1 MSYDFNISNYSIPD
15 LEKFLQLTSN
25 YNEFEIQTKEGQIRT
40 KLKIAFQ
47 KSGKNTKIEKQAITF
62 LDEAK
67 RILLEKLQKTKLIT
81 SGSAYLIDKD
91 RAKDSLASYIEPITS
106 FPTNV
111 AQGNLN
117 RLRKR
122 TTNYTLC
129 MNTMFRECTS
139 SSATESLF
147 VLPYPLKHIV
157 STKLVSLELPNTMY
171 LLSDKRRTNR
181 FYIIEYIPSEEDPE
195 VFTTLEALIVIP
207 EGNYTQCELE
217 TTLNLIINRTLE
229 SCSRFRVIMN
239 PVNGRTTIYNTT
251 YNFDLHFVTEDTC
264 QNISKNI
271 GWRLGF
277 RNDCYTANNC
287 YISENLYNLIPM
299 QYIYFVLNEYT
310 NNNSTTVMGIFSE
323 DYLEKNILA
332 KIPLDVDM
340 YNILYDNNTTL
351 ISKKSDYFGPID
363 ISKFSIKLLDQYG
376 DAVDLNDADYSFTLE
391 LEIAYDI

>member
-15 LEKFLQLTSN
+15 LEKFLQLTPN

-47 KSGKNTKIEKQAITF
+47 KAGKNTKIEKQAITF

-91 RAKDSLASYIEPITS
+91 RAKDSITSYIEPITS
-106 FPTNV
+106 FHTDI

-139 SSATESLF
+139 SSSVESLF

-157 STKLVSLELPNTMY
+157 STKLVSLELPDTIY
-171 LLSDKRRTNR
+171 LLSEKRRTNR
-181 FYIIEYIPSEEDPE
+181 FYIIEYIPSDEDPDT
-195 VFTTLEALIVIP
+195 FTTLEALIITP
-207 EGNYTQCELE
+207 EGNYNPCQLE
-217 TTLNLIINRTLE
+217 ATLNTIINNTFE
-229 SCSRFRVIMN
+229 SSNRFRVIIN
-239 PVNGRTTIYNTT
+239 PINGHTIISNTT
-251 YNFDLHFVTEDTC
+251 YKFDLHFVTEDTC
-264 QNISKNI
+264 QNISKNL

-277 RNDCYTANNC
+277 RNECYTC
-287 YISENLYNLIPM
+287 SQSYVSESIYNLVPT

-332 KIPLDVDM
+332 KIPLHVEPFK
-340 YNILYDNNTTL
+340 ILYDNNSTL
-351 ISKKSDYFGPID
+351 ISKKRDYFGPID
-363 ISKFSIKLLDQYG
+363 IAKFSIKLLDQYG

>member
-15 LEKFLQLTSN
+15 LEKFLHLTAN

-40 KLKIAFQ
+40 KLQIAFQ
-47 KSGKNTKIEKQAITF
+47 KAGKNTKIEKQAITF

-91 RAKDSLASYIEPITS
+91 KAKDSITSYIEPITS
-106 FPTNV
+106 FHTDI

-122 TTNYTLC
+122 TTTYTLC
-129 MNTMFRECTS
+129 MNTMFRDCTGS
-139 SSATESLF
+139 THNESLF

-181 FYIIEYIPSEEDPE
+181 FYIIEYISSEADPE
-195 VFTTLEALIVIP
+195 VFTTVEALINIP
-207 EGNYTQCELE
+207 EGIYTNFQLE
-217 TTLNLIINRTLE
+217 TLLNAAISQNMYSDT
-229 SCSRFRVIMN
+229 RFQVTIDSID
-239 PVNGRTTIYNTT
+239 GRTTISNTT
-251 YNFDLHFVTEDTC
+251 NKFDLYFVTDETG

-277 RNDCYTANNC
+277 RNETYTSC
-287 YISENLYNLIPM
+287 KSYVSESLYNLVPT
-299 QYIYFVLNEYT
+299 QYIYFILNEYT

-332 KIPLDVDM
+332 KIPLHVDTF
-340 YNILYDNNTTL
+340 NILYDNNSTL
-351 ISKKSDYFGPID
+351 ISKKRDYFGPID
-363 ISKFSIKLLDQYG
+363 IAKFSIKLLDQYG
-376 DAVDLNDADYSFTLE
+376 DAVDLNAADYSFTLE

>member
-15 LEKFLQLTSN
+15 LEKFLQLTPN
-25 YNEFEIQTKEGQIRT
+25 YNEFEIQTKEGQIRS
-40 KLKIAFQ
+40 KLRVAFQ
-47 KSGKNTKIEKQAITF
+47 KAGKNTKIEKQAITF

-81 SGSAYLIDKD
+81 SGSAYLIDKE
-91 RAKDSLASYIEPITS
+91 RAKDSITSYIEPITS
-106 FPTNV
+106 FATDV

-129 MNTMFRECTS
+129 MNTMFRECNGSTPS
-139 SSATESLF
+139 DSLF

-157 STKLVSLELPNTMY
+157 STKLVSLELPNTIY
-171 LLSDKRRTNR
+171 LLSEKRRTNR
-181 FYIIEYIPSEEDPE
+181 FYMIEYIPNEENPE
-195 VFTTLEALIVIP
+195 EFTTVEALINIP
-207 EGNYTQCELE
+207 EGNYTTTQLE
-217 TTLNLIINRTLE
+217 TLLNVAIINNM
-229 SCSRFRVIMN
+229 CSTRFQVIIDSID
-239 PVNGRTTIYNTT
+239 GRTTISNTT
-251 YNFDLHFVTEDTC
+251 YKFDIYFRTEDTC

-277 RNDCYTANNC
+277 RNESYTSSN
-287 YISENLYNLIPM
+287 YYVSESICNLVPT

-310 NNNSTTVMGIFSE
+310 NNNSTTVMGIFSN

-332 KIPLDVDM
+332 KIPLQVDTF
-340 YNILYDNNTTL
+340 NILYDNTSTL
-351 ISKKSDYFGPID
+351 ISKKRDYFGPID
-363 ISKFSIKLLDQYG
+363 IAKFSIKLLDQYG
-376 DAVDLNDADYSFTLE
+376 DAVDLNESDYSFTLE

>member
-15 LEKFLQLTSN
+15 LETFLQLTSN

-40 KLKIAFQ
+40 KLRIAFQ
-47 KSGKNTKIEKQAITF
+47 KAGKNTKIEKQAITF

-81 SGSAYLIDKD
+81 SGSAYLIDKNK
-91 RAKDSLASYIEPITS
+91 AKDSITSYIEPITS
-106 FPTNV
+106 FQTDV

-129 MNTMFRECTS
+129 MNTMFRECTGS
-139 SSATESLF
+139 TPSESLF

-157 STKLVSLELPNTMY
+157 STKLVSLELPNTIY

-181 FYIIEYIPSEEDPE
+181 FYIIEYIQTETPD
-195 VFTTLEALIVIP
+195 VFTKVEALIIIP
-207 EGNYTQCELE
+207 EGNYSSEQLE
-217 TTLNLIINRTLE
+217 TLLPTSINNTLG
-229 SCSRFRVIMN
+229 SGSRFQVIIDSID
-239 PVNGRTTIYNTT
+239 GRTTISNTT
-251 YNFDLHFVTEDTC
+251 HNFDLYFRTEDTC

-271 GWRLGF
+271 GWCLGF
-277 RNDCYTANNC
+277 RNECYTSCNS
-287 YISENLYNLIPM
+287 YVSESLYNLVPT

-332 KIPLDVDM
+332 KIPLPVDT
-340 YNILYDNNTTL
+340 YKILYDNNSTL
-351 ISKKSDYFGPID
+351 ISKKRDYFGPID
-363 ISKFSIKLLDQYG
+363 IAKFSIKLLDQYG

>member
-15 LEKFLQLTSN
+15 LEKFLQLTPT
-25 YNEFEIQTKEGQIRT
+25 YNEFEIQTKEGQLRT

-81 SGSAYLIDKD
+81 SGSAYLIDKE

-106 FPTNV
+106 FPTDV

-129 MNTMFRECTS
+129 MNTMFRECTGSTS
-139 SSATESLF
+139 SESLF

-171 LLSDKRRTNR
+171 LLSDKQRTNR
-181 FYIIEYIPSEEDPE
+181 LFIIEYIPSEENPDE
-195 VFTTLEALIVIP
+195 FTTVEAFINIP
-207 EGNYTQCELE
+207 EGNYTQCQLE
-217 TTLNLIINRTLE
+217 TLLNAAITNNMY
-229 SCSRFRVIMN
+229 SSRFQVIIDSID
-239 PVNGRTTIYNTT
+239 GRTTISNTT
-251 YNFDLHFVTEDTC
+251 NNFDLYFRTEETC

-271 GWRLGF
+271 GWRLGY
-277 RNDCYTANNC
+277 RNESYTSGKS
-287 YISENLYNLIPM
+287 YVSESLYNLVPT

-351 ISKKSDYFGPID
+351 ISKKRDYFGPID

-376 DAVDLNDADYSFTLE
+376 DAVDLNEADYSFTLE